1 VDLRL
6 SHKLGRAGA
15 LARLV
20 ALARKHE
27 VEVQL
32 APDGASGELSK
43 STPFGAARARF
54 ECSEDALELTL
65 IERPPMLPASMVLR
79 ALREKLEELLRDPA
93 GS

>member
-1 VDLRL
+1 MDLRL
-6 SHKLGRAGA
+6 NHSLGRKGA
-15 LARLV
+15 ADRIV

-32 APDGASGELSK
+32 AADGASGELSK
-43 STPFGAARARF
+43 ATPFGTARARF
-54 ECSEDALELTL
+54 ECSENALELTL
-65 IERPPMLPASMVLR
+65 LERPPMLPASMVLR